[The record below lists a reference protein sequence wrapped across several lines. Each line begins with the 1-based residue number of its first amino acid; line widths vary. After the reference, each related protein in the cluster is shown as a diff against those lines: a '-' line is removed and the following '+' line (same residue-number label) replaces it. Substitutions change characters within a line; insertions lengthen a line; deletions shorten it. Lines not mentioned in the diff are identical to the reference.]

1 MSLEGW
7 TGTGR
12 KLTEEEIMAS
22 VKLHCQ
28 SVKKEED
35 YETLANEVGFNIER
49 AAQQVIRGK
58 AEATQ
63 LNIRIIY
70 ENSYNERP
78 PNRGASFS
86 SRQRPGGSYRSLIS
100 SGAPNVNP

>member
-7 TGTGR
+7 SGTGR

-35 YETLANEVGFNIER
+35 YEALANEVGFNIER
-49 AAQQVIRGK
+49 AAQLAIRGK
-58 AEATQ
+58 AESSQ

-70 ENSYNERP
+70 ENGYDERP
-78 PNRGASFS
+78 PPARGASFTN
-86 SRQRPGGSYRSLIS
+86 RQKAAGSFRSLIS
-100 SGAPNVNP
+100 TNSPINP